1 MVVYLL
7 LAIIGAS
14 TIDPLKEQD
23 PLEGIAT
30 GATIWTGLSMLIAIA
45 AGGYESGR
53 RSSKVIELGFNPNR
67 LRAVCFF

>member
-7 LAIIGAS
+7 LAIIGTAIGDS

-45 AGGYESGR
+45 AGGVR
-53 RSSKVIELGFNPNR
+53 KRS
-67 LRAVCFF
+67 